1 MQFGSKPLWLVAEQD
16 KTTKGAEVS
25 AQENYTYIAGICG
38 RGSAAYARR
47 GDRTT
52 PC

>member
-1 MQFGSKPLWLVAEQD
+1 MQGVVKFEEVLKAFGDLKNPLWLVAEQD

-38 RGSAAYARR
+38 R
-47 GDRTT
+47 
-52 PC
+52 